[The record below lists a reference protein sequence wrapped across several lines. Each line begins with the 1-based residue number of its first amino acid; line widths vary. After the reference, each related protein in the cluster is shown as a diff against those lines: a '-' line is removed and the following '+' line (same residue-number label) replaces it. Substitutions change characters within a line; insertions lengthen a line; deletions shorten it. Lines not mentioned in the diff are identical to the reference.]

1 MRRPLSIAF
10 SVLATAAL
18 FAGCA
23 STGALTSARASF
35 ERAKASGAES
45 KTPFEYYAAE
55 AYLQRAEHEASEG
68 DGKEAKVFA
77 SESEKYSAQAIE
89 KAGGGAK

>member
-1 MRRPLSIAF
+1 MKRPLTFAF
-10 SVLATAAL
+10 SVLAIAFV

-23 STGALTSARASF
+23 STGALTSAKTSF

-55 AYLQRAEHEASEG
+55 AYLQKAEHEASEG
-68 DGKEAKVFA
+68 DSKEAKVFA